1 MPTKIIENG
10 RIDLD
15 VRDWPSGDDVE
26 PLTLQYDGDAVVN
39 ITNDDNL
46 SQSNQIFITR
56 SNDAGTTTF
65 NIGDNAKVAIGGDRG
80 SSALDLQDRTYNFN
94 LGDGAELDLKAV
106 LGETFRDPMD
116 PIDYDPVNNP
126 DITMPTK
133 DETSIRPTINIDM
146 GEGHNSTL
154 ILPDYS
160 EQNVWINIV
169 GLSPGDQ
176 IISPLAETTSR
187 YTENDAGNIEPGAD
201 KHLTLDVY
209 SEATGSRP
217 MYDLNIGNAISTDFR
232 VSNIEPDQ
240 GGGISLTYAC
250 YMKGT
255 HIRTP
260 EGEVKVETLK
270 SGDRVLTASGGVAI
284 VKWLGYR
291 TLYKSKIPEKD
302 RKRAFPILFKQGC
315 ISDNVPHRDLVMSP
329 GHHVYFDGNLVPA
342 MILVNGKSIVQQFQM
357 QSFQYFH
364 VELEQFDILLA
375 EGVPAESYVDT
386 GNRNMFQ
393 NAREVAMNPD
403 FGPATGRL
411 DVPGVTVVRK
421 GPVVEA
427 IQAKLLERAN
437 WMHMSEA
444 QKRSA

>member
-1 MPTKIIENG
+1 MPTEIIENG

-15 VRDWPSGDDVE
+15 VKDWPSGDVVE

-116 PIDYDPVNNP
+116 PLDYDPVNNP

-154 ILPDYS
+154 VLPDYS
-160 EQNVWINIV
+160 EQNVQINIF

-176 IISPLAETTSR
+176 IISPWTETTSG
-187 YTENDAGNIEPGAD
+187 YIENDAGHIEPGAD
-201 KHLTLDVY
+201 KHLTLDVFSY
-209 SEATGSRP
+209 ATGSRS
-217 MYDLNIGNAISTDFR
+217 MYDLNIGDASSNDFS
-232 VSNIEPDQ
+232 VLNIEPDQ

-250 YMKGT
+250 YLKGT
-255 HIRTP
+255 HILTP
-260 EGEVKVETLK
+260 EGEVKVETLE

-302 RKRAFPILFKQGC
+302 RKRAFPILFKKGC
-315 ISDNVPHRDLVMSP
+315 ISDNVPHRDLVISP

-342 MILVNGKSIVQQFQM
+342 MMLVNGKSIVQQFQM

-393 NAREVAMNPD
+393 NAHEVAMNPD
-403 FGPATGRL
+403 FGPAAGRP
-411 DVPGVTVVRK
+411 DVPGITVARK
-421 GPVVEA
+421 GPIVEA
-427 IQAKLLERAN
+427 IKAKLLERTN
-437 WMHMSEA
+437 WMQMPNL

>member
-1 MPTKIIENG
+1 MPTATVENG

-15 VRDWPSGDDVE
+15 VKDWPSGDDTE
-26 PLTLQYDGDAVVN
+26 PLTLQYDGDAIVN
-39 ITNDDNL
+39 ITNNDEL
-46 SQSNQIFITR
+46 SQINNIFITR
-56 SNDAGTTTF
+56 SNDTGTTTF

-80 SSALDLQDRTYNFN
+80 SDALDLQDRTYNFN

-116 PIDYDPVNNP
+116 PLDYDPVNNP

-133 DETSIRPTINIDM
+133 DETSIRPTININM

-160 EQNVWINIV
+160 EQNVRINIF

-176 IISPLAETTSR
+176 IISPLTETTSR

-217 MYDLNIGNAISTDFR
+217 MYDLNIGDAISTEFR
-232 VSNIEPDQ
+232 VSNIEPDH

-250 YMKGT
+250 FLKGT
-255 HIRTP
+255 YIATP
-260 EGEVKVETLK
+260 DGEIKVENLK
-270 SGDRVLTASGGVAI
+270 AGDTVITAKGGVAI

-291 TLYKSKIPEKD
+291 TLYKNRIPEKD
-302 RKRAFPILFKQGC
+302 AKRAFPILFRKGC
-315 ISDNVPHRDLVMSP
+315 IADNVPHRDLVMSP
-329 GHHVYFDGNLVPA
+329 GHHVFFDGSLVPA
-342 MILVNGKSIVQQFQM
+342 MALVNGISIVQQFDM

-393 NAREVAMNPD
+393 NAHEVAMNPD
-403 FGPATGRL
+403 FGPAEGRPV
-411 DVPGVTVVRK
+411 VPGVTVARK

-427 IQAKLLERAN
+427 IRAKLLERAN
-437 WMHMSEA
+437 WMRVPET
-444 QKRSA
+444 QERSA